1 MRSRNDDKNVEQQP
15 FLKNEMEN
23 TLENSSTM
31 KKNNEFTLNKARKK
45 GENIGLIE
53 KKSSVYKDKKM
64 FKFKKVPAVQ
74 LM

>member
-1 MRSRNDDKNVEQQP
+1 
-15 FLKNEMEN
+15 MEN

-31 KKNNEFTLNKARKK
+31 KKNNEYTLNEARKK